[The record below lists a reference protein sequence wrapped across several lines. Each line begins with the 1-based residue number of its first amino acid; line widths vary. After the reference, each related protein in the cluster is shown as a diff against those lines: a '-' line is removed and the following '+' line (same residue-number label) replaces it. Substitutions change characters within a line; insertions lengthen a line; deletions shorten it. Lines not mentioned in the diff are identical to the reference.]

1 MGQSNVLNMLI
12 KTAQVFCCVFLLL
25 SAALAAEQPSDT
37 APAKT
42 GTEITVPAQT
52 RVTPINNPLN
62 KGRGP
67 TFDDPHGMVHDGRVY
82 LFAGHDFSPDSK
94 YYTLKDWWVW
104 SSSDLINWK
113 LESVLKP
120 EDTFIGRPSDQ
131 CWATFGVERG
141 GKWYWYFSDGPEQI
155 GLMTSD
161 SPVGPW
167 KDPLGV
173 PLIPKGMYDTNARDP
188 DILMDDDGK
197 AYMVFGA
204 HKYFIVR
211 LGDDMISQAE
221 PARRIA
227 VKNSFGPFG
236 SGLTDDKPS
245 LHKRNGIYYLS
256 WSSFYAVSKNV
267 YGPYEYRGTV
277 IDPAYVAP
285 EFLRK
290 RGRLFLD
297 RHGNFFEYNNQWYY
311 VANDLSQPG
320 RNMYYRDSIMAYV
333 HYKDNGDM
341 APVRIDSLGV
351 GQYDATCLQIE
362 AEDYFKA
369 VCAEKREC
377 PLGGFEMRNLAAGS
391 QLYYPNIHNVPAD
404 ATLTFSLASG
414 NTAGGTIEVREGT
427 PDGPLLG
434 TCKIV
439 KTGKWDKY
447 GTFSCR
453 LKNKEG
459 TISLCLVVKGS
470 EEEVCRLD
478 WLSFAARNN

>member
-1 MGQSNVLNMLI
+1 MKIPLLI
-12 KTAQVFCCVFLLL
+12 AVCLLAPL
-25 SAALAAEQPSDT
+25 AALHAAEP
-37 APAKT
+37 PA
-42 GTEITVPAQT
+42 IPAQT
-52 RVTPINNPLN
+52 QTAPINNPLN

-67 TFDDPHGMVHDGRVY
+67 TFDDPHGMVHNGRVY
-82 LFAGHDFSPDSK
+82 LFACHDFSPESK

-120 EDTFIGRPSDQ
+120 EDTFIGRPSDK

-155 GLMTSD
+155 GVVTAD
-161 SPVGPW
+161 SPAGPW
-167 KDPLGV
+167 KDPLKA

-211 LGDDMISQAE
+211 LGEDMISLAE
-221 PARRIA
+221 PARRLAI
-227 VKNSFGPFG
+227 KNSFGPFG

-245 LHKRNGIYYLS
+245 LHKRNGLYYLS
-256 WSSFYAVSKNV
+256 WSSFYAVSTNV
-267 YGPYEYRGTV
+267 YGPYEYKGTV
-277 IDPAYVAP
+277 IDPARVAP
-285 EFLRK
+285 EFLRQ

-311 VANDLSQPG
+311 VANDFSQPG

-333 HYKDNGDM
+333 HYKDNGEM
-341 APVRIDSLGV
+341 APIRIDSIGV
-351 GQYDATCLQIE
+351 GQYDANCPQIE

-369 VCAEKREC
+369 VQAEKREC
-377 PLGGFEMRNLAAGS
+377 PLGGFEMRLSAGS
-391 QLYYPNIHNVPAD
+391 QLYYPNIHNVPAK
-404 ATLTFSLASG
+404 ATLSLSLATE
-414 NTAGGTIEVREGT
+414 NTEGVIIEVREGT
-427 PDGPLLG
+427 PEGPLLG
-434 TCKIV
+434 TCRLG

-447 GTFSCR
+447 GTFSCQ
-453 LKNKEG
+453 LNNKEG
-459 TISLCLVVKGS
+459 ALNLCLLVTGNKEAVG
-470 EEEVCRLD
+470 RLD
-478 WLSFAARNN
+478 WLAFAPPKN